1 MIRALPV
8 ATRQHPSYGVRV
20 PPPLAILPPPG
31 SEDVLYLVDL
41 SGYVYRAYHAI
52 APLSSSKGEATHA
65 VLGTVNMLQKI
76 VNERLPAMFAVA
88 MDCKGPSFRKE
99 LDARYKATRQAT
111 PVDLPG
117 QMARCE
123 EIVRAYNI
131 PIYRADSIEADD
143 LIAAVVARAT
153 ASGVRVVIVSA
164 DKDLMQ
170 LVRNEDN
177 KVMLWDS
184 MRDRTYGPVE
194 VEQKF
199 GVPPSQ
205 LRDLLALTGDTS
217 DNIPGVPS
225 VGPKT
230 AADLLREH
238 ETLEGIYQNIEKI
251 KRPKLRENLVNHQAD
266 ARASQVLVT
275 LKADVPIDFDK
286 ETLRYGGAD
295 LEALRKLFI
304 DLEFTRLLD
313 QITSA
318 QQRLREG
325 RHTNV
330 GDKGAGRA
338 VAMVSAASRA
348 RNTVETAP
356 PITRTYRHVTSA
368 EDLADVLAKA
378 KAKGVLGLGVA
389 VTSPDPM
396 RAELLGIALSSASGE
411 GVYVPFAHR
420 YLGAPKQ
427 LTWDEAR
434 AAIAPLCADPSVRKV
449 AYDLKRIEDLFGRD
463 GVRIEGRISDPMLAA
478 YLLDPEAPHGLKDL
492 VRREFG
498 SELPAFDESPPSSRK
513 ANRVM
518 FDQLDVER
526 ATTYVAPVAELA
538 VALAERLDPRV
549 GSDGLGELY
558 ENVELPLSRVLAAME
573 QRGVLVDTSRLAGI
587 ASKVEGEC
595 QILEARAQEVAGRK
609 FAIRSRDQL
618 ETILFDEL
626 KLPVV
631 KRTLKGGRSTDAAVL
646 EELTDKHA
654 LPGVLLEFRELD
666 KLKGTYLEAL
676 PRAVNPATGR
686 IHTRFEQAVAATGR
700 LSSTDP
706 NLQNIPIRKEVG
718 RLVRSAF
725 VAPEGHLI
733 VSADYSQIELRV
745 LAHLAKDEALGV
757 AFQERVD
764 VHTHTASLV
773 FNIPRADVTQEMR
786 RRAKAIN
793 FGLIYGMG
801 EPRLARDL
809 GITRQEAHDFI
820 TAYFERFVGVK
831 RFMDQ
836 TIETARQGEAVRTIL
851 GRRRF
856 LPNLS
861 SSNRGLRFE
870 AERVAKNTPIQ
881 GTAADILK
889 LAMIKLG
896 LGDVVPGARMILT
909 VHDELVFEVPEALVP
924 EAKIRIKEAM
934 EGAFSLDV
942 PLEVD
947 VGAGKH
953 WGEAHAGYRS
963 LRSALVPRASPA
975 PLVSGVGLRRARL
988 VSMTFGGAPR
998 RRPHRTRGRAA
1009 STQW

>member
-1 MIRALPV
+1 
-8 ATRQHPSYGVRV
+8 VRV
-20 PPPLAILPPPG
+20 PLPPASLPPPG
-31 SEDVLYLVDL
+31 SDDVLYLVDL

-52 APLSSSKGEATHA
+52 APLSNSKGETTHA
-65 VLGTVNMLQKI
+65 VLGTVNMLQKV

-99 LDARYKATRQAT
+99 LDSRYKATRQAM
-111 PVDLPG
+111 PVDLGP

-123 EIVRAYNI
+123 TIVRAYNI
-131 PIYRADSIEADD
+131 PIFQAESIEADD
-143 LIAAVVARAT
+143 LIAAVVAKAT
-153 ASGVRVVIVSA
+153 AAGVRVVIVSA

-170 LVRNEDN
+170 LVHDDDN
-177 KVMLWDS
+177 RVMLWDS

-194 VEQKF
+194 VEAKF
-199 GVPPSQ
+199 GVPPSK

-230 AADLLREH
+230 AADLLKEH
-238 ETLEGIYQNIEKI
+238 GTIEAIYANIDKI
-251 KRPKLRENLVNHQAD
+251 KRPKLRENLVNHEAD
-266 ARASQVLVT
+266 ARISQTLVT
-275 LKADVPIDFDK
+275 LKADVPVDFDK
-286 ETLRYGGAD
+286 EHMRYGGAD

-313 QITSA
+313 QINSA
-318 QQRLREG
+318 QQRMRDG
-325 RHTNV
+325 RHTAV

-338 VAMVSAASRA
+338 VAMVAAASR
-348 RNTVETAP
+348 EPAP
-356 PITRTYRHVTSA
+356 APQISRTYRHVVDA
-368 EDLADVLAKA
+368 KELAAIVEQAKKNGA
-378 KAKGVLGLGVA
+378 VGLGA
-389 VTSPDPM
+389 AMTTPDPM
-396 RAELLGIALSSASGE
+396 RAQILGIALAAAPGE
-411 GVYVPFAHR
+411 GIYLPISHR

-427 LTWDEAR
+427 LTLDEVH
-434 AAIAPLCADPSVRKV
+434 AAIGPLLEDPKVRKV
-449 AYDLKRIEDLFGRD
+449 GYDLKRLEDLFARNGLRID
-463 GVRIEGRISDPMLAA
+463 GKISDPMLAA
-478 YLLDPEAPHGLKDL
+478 YLLDPEAPHALKDL

-498 SELPAFDESPPSSRK
+498 TELPIFEEAPTSRR
-513 ANRVM
+513 ADRVM

-526 ATTYVAPVAELA
+526 ATTYAAPQAELS
-538 VALAERLDPRV
+538 LSLSERLDTRV
-549 GSDGLGELY
+549 AQDGLGDLY

-573 QRGVLVDTSRLAGI
+573 QKGVLVDTSRLAGI
-587 ASKVEGEC
+587 AAKVEAEC
-595 QILEARAQEVAGRK
+595 QILDAKAQEAAGRR

-618 ETILFDEL
+618 ESILFDEL

-631 KRTLKGGRSTDAAVL
+631 KRTMKGGRSTDHAVL
-646 EELTDKHA
+646 EELADKHP
-654 LPGVLLEFRELD
+654 LPGIILDFRELD

-676 PRAVNPATGR
+676 PRAVHPETGR

-700 LSSTDP
+700 LSSTEP
-706 NLQNIPIRKEVG
+706 NLQNIPIRRELG

-725 VAPEGHLI
+725 VAPEGHRI

-757 AFQERVD
+757 AFRERVD

-773 FNIPRADVTQEMR
+773 FNVPRAEVTAEMR
-786 RRAKAIN
+786 RRAKAVN

-809 GITRQEAHDFI
+809 GITRQEAAQFI
-820 TAYFERFVGVK
+820 ATYFERFVGVR
-831 RFMDQ
+831 RFMEQ
-836 TIETARQGEAVRTIL
+836 TIDTAREGEAVRTIL

-856 LPNLS
+856 LPNLH

-889 LAMIKLG
+889 LAMVKLG

-909 VHDELVFEVPEALVP
+909 VHDELVFEVPEASV
-924 EAKIRIKEAM
+924 EKAKGIIKDAM
-934 EGAFSLDV
+934 ENALALDV

-947 VGAGKH
+947 VGSGSH
-953 WGEAHAGYRS
+953 WGEAH
-963 LRSALVPRASPA
+963 
-975 PLVSGVGLRRARL
+975 
-988 VSMTFGGAPR
+988 
-998 RRPHRTRGRAA
+998 
-1009 STQW
+1009 

>member
-1 MIRALPV
+1 
-8 ATRQHPSYGVRV
+8 
-20 PPPLAILPPPG
+20 LPPPG

-52 APLSSSKGEATHA
+52 APLSSSKGETTHA

-99 LDARYKATRQAT
+99 LDSRYKATRQAM
-111 PVDLPG
+111 PVDLGP

-123 EIVRAYNI
+123 QIVNAYNI
-131 PIYRADSIEADD
+131 PIFRAESIEADD
-143 LIAAVVARAT
+143 LIAAVVVRAID
-153 ASGVRVVIVSA
+153 AGLRVVIVSA

-170 LVRNEDN
+170 LVRDGDN
-177 KVMLWDS
+177 RVMLWDS

-194 VEQKF
+194 VQAKF

-205 LRDLLALTGDTS
+205 LRDLLALMGDTS

-230 AADLLREH
+230 AADLLKEH
-238 ETLEGIYQNIEKI
+238 KTIEAIYANIDKI
-251 KRPKLRENLVNHQAD
+251 TKKKLKENLVNHEAD
-266 ARASQVLVT
+266 ARISQELVT
-275 LKADVPIDFDK
+275 LKADLPIDFDREK
-286 ETLRYGGAD
+286 LRYGGANVD
-295 LEALRKLFI
+295 ELRNLFL

-313 QITSA
+313 QISSA
-318 QQRLREG
+318 QQRLRDG

-338 VAMVSAASRA
+338 IAMVSASK
-348 RNTVETAP
+348 TTAAVAP
-356 PITRTYRHVTSA
+356 TITRTYRHVVDA
-368 EDLADVLAKA
+368 GELAAVLAKA
-378 KAKGVLGLGVA
+378 NDTKTLGLGVA
-389 VTSPDPM
+389 MTVQDPM
-396 RAELLGIALSSASGE
+396 RAQILGVSLAASPGE
-411 GVYVPFAHR
+411 GIYVPIGHR

-427 LTWDEAR
+427 LAWEAVR
-434 AAIAPLCADPSVRKV
+434 DALAPVLTDPTVRKV
-449 AYDLKRIEDLFGRD
+449 AYDLKRLEDVFARHGA
-463 GVRIEGRISDPMLAA
+463 RIEGAISDPMLAA
-478 YLLDPEAPHGLKDL
+478 YLLDPEAPNDLKDL

-498 SELPAFDESPPSSRK
+498 TELPVFEEAPTGRK
-513 ANRVM
+513 ADRVM

-526 ATTYVAPVAELA
+526 ATTYAAPQAELA
-538 VALAERLDPRV
+538 LSLASRLDPRAAQ
-549 GSDGLGELY
+549 DGLGDLY
-558 ENVELPLSRVLAAME
+558 EKVELPLSRVLAAME
-573 QRGVLVDTSRLAGI
+573 QKGVLVDTSRLAGI
-587 ASKVEGEC
+587 AAKVESEC
-595 QILEARAQEVAGRK
+595 QILDAKAQEAAGRR

-618 ETILFDEL
+618 EAILFDEL

-631 KRTLKGGRSTDAAVL
+631 KRTLKGGRSTDHAVL
-646 EELTDKHA
+646 EELADKHA
-654 LPGVLLEFRELD
+654 LPGIILDFRELD

-676 PRAVNPATGR
+676 PRAVNPETGR

-706 NLQNIPIRKEVG
+706 NLQNIPIRRELG

-725 VAPEGHLI
+725 VAPPGHKI

-757 AFQERVD
+757 AFRDRVD
-764 VHTHTASLV
+764 VHLHTASLV
-773 FNIPRADVTQEMR
+773 FNVPRAEVTAEMR
-786 RRAKAIN
+786 RRAKAVN

-809 GITRQEAHDFI
+809 GITRQEAASFI
-820 TAYFERFVGVK
+820 AAYFERFVGVR
-831 RFMDQ
+831 RFMEQ
-836 TIETARQGEAVRTIL
+836 TIDQARHGEAVRTIL

-856 LPNLS
+856 LPNLH

-881 GTAADILK
+881 GAAADILK
-889 LAMIKLG
+889 LAMVKLG

-909 VHDELVFEVPEALVP
+909 VHDELVFEVPDALVD
-924 EAKIRIKEAM
+924 EAKNRIREAM
-934 EGAFSLDV
+934 EGALALDV

-947 VGAGKH
+947 VGAGSH
-953 WGEAHAGYRS
+953 WGEAH
-963 LRSALVPRASPA
+963 
-975 PLVSGVGLRRARL
+975 
-988 VSMTFGGAPR
+988 
-998 RRPHRTRGRAA
+998 
-1009 STQW
+1009 